1 MVVPFCLGIKSISL
15 FSVSFVGKLSLSEST
30 YIGGKNTLNSTYSPN
45 VLSIV
50 ISPPNNSVRLLVRFR
65 PIPVLP
71 AYFRLLLSKIL
82 KRLNISLI
90 CFLVNPLPE
99 LRIRKC
105 NVPVVAFCLISAQI
119 YPPDGVYLN
128 ALDNKLNII
137 FSRAFLSVVKDCT
150 SLLLKLKSILFSSA
164 ISV

>member
-1 MVVPFCLGIKSISL
+1 M
-15 FSVSFVGKLSLSEST
+15 
-30 YIGGKNTLNSTYSPN
+30 NSTYSPK

-65 PIPVLP
+65 PTPVLP
-71 AYFRLLLSKIL
+71 ACFRLLLSKIL
-82 KRLNISLI
+82 KRLNISLV
-90 CFLVNPLPE
+90 CFSVNPLPE

-105 NVPVVAFCLISAQI
+105 NVPVVVFCRISARI

-137 FSRAFLSVVKDCT
+137 FSSAFRSVVKDDT